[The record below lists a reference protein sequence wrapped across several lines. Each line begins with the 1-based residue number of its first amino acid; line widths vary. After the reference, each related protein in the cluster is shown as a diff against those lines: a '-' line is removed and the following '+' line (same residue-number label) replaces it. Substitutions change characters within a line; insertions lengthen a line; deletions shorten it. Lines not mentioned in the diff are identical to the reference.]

1 MPRTSDPARAPGAC
15 GRRDQRATARCRL
28 RRHRPARS
36 RHARPGH
43 RTHAGG
49 PGAPSL
55 CAGLALQPL
64 DSFAGFTK
72 IDQFRE
78 AATRY
83 QLNALSYSL
92 SMAQF
97 TRTPAFTGYL
107 AEAQRNATG

>member
-1 MPRTSDPARAPGAC
+1 MHAGAEINE
-15 GRRDQRATARCRL
+15 RL
-28 RRHRPARS
+28 RDVDFVVTGP
-36 RHARPGH
+36 PGLDTRVPVTEH
-43 RTHAGG
+43 TPEDLAHLRYA
-49 PGAPSL
+49 L
-55 CAGLALQPL
+55 DLALQPL

-107 AEAQRNATG
+107 AEAQPNATG

>member
-1 MPRTSDPARAPGAC
+1 MHAGAEINE
-15 GRRDQRATARCRL
+15 RL
-28 RRHRPARS
+28 RDVDFVVTGP
-36 RHARPGH
+36 PGLDTRVPVTEH
-43 RTHAGG
+43 TPEDLAHLRYA
-49 PGAPSL
+49 L
-55 CAGLALQPL
+55 DLALQPL